1 VRFTSKEVPKV
12 KNIKFIDNNA
22 RAKEHFSD
30 IYSLEAAVKNL
41 GKIIAMVYGGALYA
55 MFELCAQRLRELYE
69 YDPHVYHLDLLQHLA
84 NKAILEWT
92 QRVFRLSDDEDYQL
106 PAYQLR
112 LSDHFGFDL
121 PTPTPG
127 DGFARESP
135 FMRDNYDLP
144 MSEDVLTAVRRQLA
158 TVPDAVKAAQGFS
171 GLPHVAHVPKP
182 ETATTTPAAAP
193 AAPQSRLRLGASRY
207 ATRDDDSSDS
217 EREEDASARLGDDE
231 GGDDWVS
238 VADLELATVL
248 GSDELWDRL
257 LGNSSKPIGIA
268 SGVRKGG
275 TVIRLPRDFLREM
288 YASFPKGKDPRTGRR
303 WTSVYGFCAIRHWD
317 LTTSRAAKLHAVLIQ
332 SIRYIAQGKTNATDI
347 IRLCWSRGF

>member
-1 VRFTSKEVPKV
+1 MDIVSNSRVFRKMLDAHVLAQHKLDLIRDSELLEQQSRIAALAIAKQEALAVLIETRREVHAEKMQKEGQQLSDEAAERKKVAEQFPPGFLKAVTWLRSPGHGDIQNQTGDRTDGKVFPVIGSGLASIGKLYLAVMAASCDTETQNAFGCDVTEAMCYNVLSLRLGGAPSSTGVRDGKSSCELEFNNGSALYDFRNKLYTRTQRHGVRFTSKEVPKV

-55 MFELCAQRLRELYE
+55 MFEFCAQRLRELYE

-112 LSDHFGFDL
+112 LSDHLGFDL

-135 FMRDNYDLP
+135 FMRDNYG
-144 MSEDVLTAVRRQLA
+144 T
-158 TVPDAVKAAQGFS
+158 
-171 GLPHVAHVPKP
+171 
-182 ETATTTPAAAP
+182 
-193 AAPQSRLRLGASRY
+193 
-207 ATRDDDSSDS
+207 
-217 EREEDASARLGDDE
+217 
-231 GGDDWVS
+231 GG
-238 VADLELATVL
+238 
-248 GSDELWDRL
+248 
-257 LGNSSKPIGIA
+257 
-268 SGVRKGG
+268 
-275 TVIRLPRDFLREM
+275 
-288 YASFPKGKDPRTGRR
+288 
-303 WTSVYGFCAIRHWD
+303 
-317 LTTSRAAKLHAVLIQ
+317 
-332 SIRYIAQGKTNATDI
+332 
-347 IRLCWSRGF
+347 